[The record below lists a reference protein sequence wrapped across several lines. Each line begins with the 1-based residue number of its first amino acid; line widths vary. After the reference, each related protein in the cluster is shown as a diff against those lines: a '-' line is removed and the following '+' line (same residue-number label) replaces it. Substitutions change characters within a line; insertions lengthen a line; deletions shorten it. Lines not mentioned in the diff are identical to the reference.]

1 MTAANKSA
9 VLVSPIAEDVL
20 RGLTARPRR
29 LPPKLFYDAVGS
41 RLFDE
46 ITETPEY
53 YPTRTERAM
62 LQDFAGEMVRQA
74 GKNLTLIELGA
85 GSASKTQLLIH
96 ALLRRQLRAEFYPV
110 DVSSSALQGALAS
123 LNGHFPRL
131 RVLPI
136 VADYTHRLP
145 DLDSFA
151 GRNSPGGRRSSSAG
165 RKLVLFLGST
175 IGNFEPE
182 EAEAFLK
189 NVRRSLKPGDAL
201 LIGFDL
207 IKNAEVLNAAY
218 NDAAGVTARFNKNM
232 LARINHELGG
242 TFDLDA
248 FEHVAFWNRRKS
260 RIEMHLESV
269 YEQTVW
275 IEDLGRGFHFEQ
287 GERIHT
293 ENSYKF
299 NMTSIRRLLRRAGF
313 KLEKS
318 WTDSKGWFCEA
329 LGRV

>member
-1 MTAANKSA
+1 MTAVNRPA

-20 RGLTARPRR
+20 RGLSMRPRR
-29 LPPKLFYDAVGS
+29 LPPKLFYDAAGS
-41 RLFDE
+41 RLFDQ

-53 YPTRTERAM
+53 YPTRTERAI
-62 LQDFAGEMVRQA
+62 LTEFAGEMVRQA
-74 GKNLTLIELGA
+74 GKNLTLVELGA
-85 GSASKTQLLIH
+85 GSASKTQLLIK
-96 ALLRRQLRAEFYPV
+96 ALLRRQLRGEFYPV
-110 DVSSSALQGALAS
+110 DVSSSALQGALAT

-131 RVLPI
+131 RVTPV
-136 VADYTHRLP
+136 VADYTHHLP
-145 DLDSFA
+145 DL
-151 GRNSPGGRRSSSAG
+151 SSIGG

-182 EAEAFLK
+182 EAEAFLH
-189 NVRRSLKPGDAL
+189 NIRRSLQPGDAL

-207 IKNAEVLNAAY
+207 IKDAAVLNAAY

-232 LARINHELGG
+232 LVRIDRELGG
-242 TFDLDA
+242 SFDVDA
-248 FEHVAFWNRRKS
+248 FEHVALWNRRKS
-260 RIEMHLESV
+260 RIEMHLESI

-275 IEDLGRGFHFEQ
+275 IQDLGRGFHFDR

-299 NMTSIRRLLRRAGF
+299 NPASIGRLLRRSGF

-318 WTDSKGWFCEA
+318 WTDAQGWFCEA
-329 LGRV
+329 PGRV

>member
-1 MTAANKSA
+1 MTAVNKPA

-20 RGLTARPRR
+20 RGLSMRPRR
-29 LPPKLFYDAVGS
+29 LPPKLFYDAAGS
-41 RLFDE
+41 RLFDQ

-53 YPTRTERAM
+53 YPTRTERAI
-62 LQDFAGEMVRQA
+62 LTEFAGEMVRQA
-74 GKNLTLIELGA
+74 GKNLTLVELGA
-85 GSASKTQLLIH
+85 GSASKTQLLIK
-96 ALLRRQLRAEFYPV
+96 ALLRRQLRGEFYPV
-110 DVSSSALQGALAS
+110 DVSSSALQGALAT

-131 RVLPI
+131 RVTPV
-136 VADYTHRLP
+136 VADYTHHLP
-145 DLDSFA
+145 DL
-151 GRNSPGGRRSSSAG
+151 SSIGG

-182 EAEAFLK
+182 EAEAFLR
-189 NVRRSLKPGDAL
+189 NIRRSLQPGDAL

-207 IKNAEVLNAAY
+207 IKDPTVLNAAY
-218 NDAAGVTARFNKNM
+218 NDADGVTARFNKNV
-232 LARINHELGG
+232 LVRINRELGG
-242 TFDLDA
+242 SFDVDA

-260 RIEMHLESV
+260 RIEMHLESI

-275 IEDLGRGFHFEQ
+275 IQDLGRGFHFDR

-299 NMTSIRRLLRRAGF
+299 NPVSIGRLLGSGGF
-313 KLEKS
+313 KLEKR
-318 WTDSKGWFCEA
+318 WTDENGWFCEA

>member
-1 MTAANKSA
+1 MTAINKPA
-9 VLVSPIAEDVL
+9 LLASPIADEVL

-29 LPPKLFYDAVGS
+29 LPPKLFYDAAGS
-41 RLFDE
+41 QLFDE
-46 ITETPEY
+46 ITETAEY
-53 YPTRTERAM
+53 YPTRTERAILM
-62 LQDFAGEMVRQA
+62 ESAGEMVRQT

-85 GSASKTQLLIH
+85 GSASKTQLLIQ
-96 ALLRRQLRAEFYPV
+96 AVLRRQLRADFYPV
-110 DVSSSALQGALAS
+110 DVSSSALQGALRS

-145 DLDSFA
+145 EL
-151 GRNSPGGRRSSSAG
+151 SSLAG

-182 EAEAFLK
+182 EAAEFLK
-189 NVRRSLKPGDAL
+189 NVQQSLAPGDAL

-207 IKNAEVLNAAY
+207 IKDRDVLHAAY
-218 NDAAGVTARFNKNM
+218 NDAAGVTAQFNKNM
-232 LARINHELGG
+232 LARINRELGA

-299 NMTSIRRLLRRAGF
+299 NMSSIERLLRRAGF

-318 WTDSKGWFCEA
+318 WTDARGWFCEA
-329 LGRV
+329 LARV

>member
-1 MTAANKSA
+1 MTAVNKPA
-9 VLVSPIAEDVL
+9 VLVSPIAEEVL
-20 RGLTARPRR
+20 HGLNARPRL
-29 LPPKLFYDAVGS
+29 LPPKLFYDAEGS

-46 ITETPEY
+46 ITETEEY

-62 LQDFAGEMVRQA
+62 LTEYAGEMVRQA

-85 GSASKTQLLIH
+85 GSASKTQLLIK
-96 ALLRRQLRAEFYPV
+96 AILRRQLRAEFYPV
-110 DVSSSALQGALAS
+110 DVSSSALQGALRS

-131 RVLPI
+131 RVSPI

-145 DLDSFA
+145 EL
-151 GRNSPGGRRSSSAG
+151 NSLAG

-175 IGNFEPE
+175 IGNFEPD

-189 NVRRSLKPGDAL
+189 NVRRSLGTGDAL

-207 IKNAEVLNAAY
+207 IKDADVLHQAY
-218 NDAAGVTARFNKNM
+218 NDAEGVTTRFNKNM
-232 LARINHELGG
+232 LARINRELGG

-260 RIEMHLESV
+260 RIEMHLESM

-275 IEDLGRGFHFEQ
+275 IEDLGRGFHFDR

-299 NMTSIRRLLRRAGF
+299 NMSSIERLLRRAGF
-313 KLEKS
+313 RLETH
-318 WTDSKGWFCEA
+318 WTDAKSWFCEA
-329 LGRV
+329 LARV